1 VVTSAQGYVTMQRV
15 RSRHIPLF
23 WRLFVPNALV
33 LGVAC
38 VVLIVEPANG
48 RVVALVGGLAVMLV
62 VNLLLM
68 RRTVEPL
75 TRLTALMRRVD
86 PLRPGQRMPELG
98 PRSEVSVL
106 AEAFDEMLD
115 RLEAERRESGRR
127 AQSEREA
134 ERRRIAGELHDQIGQ
149 TLTAIAL
156 QAGRLAEH
164 VPPAQHGEA
173 TALRDA
179 VLGTVDEVRELARQ
193 LRPEALDMLG
203 LVPALTNLVERL
215 SEQTGVQFVR
225 ELDRDLPPLDAD
237 TQLVL
242 YRVAQEAVTNAIR
255 HADARSVAIRLE
267 APNGRVVL
275 TVADDG
281 RGLRGGVGEDGSGIR
296 GMRERALLVGGDL
309 RVGPRAGGGTEVRL
323 EVTP

>member
-1 VVTSAQGYVTMQRV
+1 MPRV

-23 WRLFVPNALV
+23 WRLFVPNAAV

-38 VVLIVEPANG
+38 VVLMVEPANG
-48 RVVALVGGLAVMLV
+48 RVVALVGGLSVMLV

-68 RRTVEPL
+68 RRAVTPL
-75 TRLTALMRRVD
+75 TRLTALMHRVD
-86 PLRPGQRMPELG
+86 PLRPGQRLPAMG

-106 AEAFDEMLD
+106 AEAFDDMLD

-164 VPPAQHGEA
+164 VPQDQRAEA
-173 TALRDA
+173 VDLREG
-179 VLGTVDEVRELARQ
+179 VLATVEEVRDLARQ
-193 LRPEALDMLG
+193 LRPEALDALG

-215 SEQTGVQFVR
+215 STRTGVRFVR
-225 ELDRDLPPLDAD
+225 ELDRDLPPLDPD
-237 TQLVL
+237 TQLVI
-242 YRVAQEAVTNAIR
+242 YRVTQEAVTNAIR
-255 HADARSVAIRLE
+255 HAGADSVAIRLE

-281 RGLRGGVGEDGSGIR
+281 QGIRPGSDSGSGIR
-296 GMRERALLVGGDL
+296 GMRERALLVGAEL

-323 EVTP
+323 EVVP